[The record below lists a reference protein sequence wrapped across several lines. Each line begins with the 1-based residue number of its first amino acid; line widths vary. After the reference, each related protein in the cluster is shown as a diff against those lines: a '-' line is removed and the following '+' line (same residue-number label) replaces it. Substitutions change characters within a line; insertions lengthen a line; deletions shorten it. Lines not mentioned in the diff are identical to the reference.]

1 MGSVTAWGGG
11 GTVWGVSQHGGAT
24 GAPLFSLSLQVLF
37 VESICDDPAIIEE
50 NIKVRP
56 RAGCDNRDLEVTTRV
71 ERGREAV
78 CTPKKAVLPPILQQV
93 KLSSPDYKGRGQDEA
108 VADFLKRIECYKAT
122 YEPLDDELD
131 R

>member
-1 MGSVTAWGGG
+1 MGS
-11 GTVWGVSQHGGAT
+11 HRC
-24 GAPLFSLSLQVLF
+24 PPFSLSLQVLF

-56 RAGCDNRDLEVTTRV
+56 WAGCDNRHLEVTTRV
-71 ERGREAV
+71 GRGREAV